1 MAKRRRIIRPTNESL
16 ALRIIINE
24 DKYMQTIICKHD
36 DRGGFEVLGTDGQPV
51 RIILV
56 EDDHMDAANITVNG
70 DRHLIANEFV
80 AESKPDMV
88 SNAMLTYTPFEG

>member
-1 MAKRRRIIRPTNESL
+1 
-16 ALRIIINE
+16 
-24 DKYMQTIICKHD
+24 MQTIICKHD

-70 DRHLIANEFV
+70 D
-80 AESKPDMV
+80 S
-88 SNAMLTYTPFEG
+88 

>member
-1 MAKRRRIIRPTNESL
+1 
-16 ALRIIINE
+16 
-24 DKYMQTIICKHD
+24 MQTIICKHD

-70 DRHLIANEFV
+70 DRHLIAIRRLKNGINMKVDFF
-80 AESKPDMV
+80 A
-88 SNAMLTYTPFEG
+88 